1 MTLNAEIYNF
11 MDNQNILMPINLL
24 HVVIL
29 KLHNFIIKT
38 VKRNKF
44 D

>member
-1 MTLNAEIYNF
+1 MSLNAEIYNF
-11 MDNQNILMPINLL
+11 MDNQNILMPINVL
-24 HVVIL
+24 VIL

>member
-1 MTLNAEIYNF
+1 MLKYTTF
-11 MDNQNILMPINLL
+11 MDNQNILMSINVL
-24 HVVIL
+24 VIL